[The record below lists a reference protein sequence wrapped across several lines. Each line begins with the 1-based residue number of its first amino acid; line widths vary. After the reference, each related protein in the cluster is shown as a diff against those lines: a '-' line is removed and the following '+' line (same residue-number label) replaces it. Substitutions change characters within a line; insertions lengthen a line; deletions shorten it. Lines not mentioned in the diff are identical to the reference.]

1 MGKGKEQRIKKNK
14 RNMRS
19 LCTKGDEKLARICY
33 RERKVARRRIFKG
46 QVQQTIKKS
55 TAEK

>member
-33 RERKVARRRIFKG
+33 RERKVARRLILKG
-46 QVQQTIKKS
+46 KLNKIKS
-55 TAEK
+55 SAEK